1 MWGSVPWVKKV
12 NGSWR
17 RRCPRALVCPSGSWS
32 SLLSSCHYYSPPCP
46 LSHGFYGDHTLFGQ
60 LIDKEHSSGWH
71 PKPFWTWSPL
81 TSLPLPVRS
90 LPYGVLGSGMSHWPW
105 WMGHIF
111 SLLPSSRSC
120 LLLQALT
127 PHSYGQ
133 TCEGQTW
140 EAFPETRQNEWLP
153 ALHFVTVSM
162 ITFITTGLI
171 TYRSV
176 FPARM
181 VGTWR

>member
-1 MWGSVPWVKKV
+1 MWGSVLWVKKV

-17 RRCPRALVCPSGSWS
+17 RRCPCALVCPRGSWS
-32 SLLSSCHYYSPPCP
+32 SLLSSCHYYSPPFT

-60 LIDKEHSSGWH
+60 LTDKEHSSGWH
-71 PKPFWTWSPL
+71 PKPFWAWSRL

-90 LPYGVLGSGMSHWPW
+90 LPYGVLGSGMSLWPW

-127 PHSYGQ
+127 ASLLWTDPRGPNLRSLSGNQ
-133 TCEGQTW
+133 
-140 EAFPETRQNEWLP
+140 AEWMAP
-153 ALHFVTVSM
+153 CSALHFVTDSM
-162 ITFITTGLI
+162 IMFITTGLI
-171 TYRSV
+171 IYI
-176 FPARM
+176 
-181 VGTWR
+181 